1 MPRLS
6 YPAAPTPAP
15 PVPSHAS
22 ELLTTAAAHRTF
34 VELTQLCLEVQQQ
47 LMEEQV
53 EEDEQQQLAGLMEE
67 QMTGEDAVDIA
78 ISLGMPH

>member
-22 ELLTTAAAHRTF
+22 ELLTTAAAHRT
-34 VELTQLCLEVQQQ
+34 ELTQLCLEVQQQ
-47 LMEEQV
+47 LMEEQM
-53 EEDEQQQLAGLMEE
+53 EEDDQQQLAGLMEE

>member
-1 MPRLS
+1 M
-6 YPAAPTPAP
+6 
-15 PVPSHAS
+15 PSHTS
-22 ELLTTAAAHRTF
+22 ELLTTAAAHGTF

-53 EEDEQQQLAGLMEE
+53 EEDDQQQLAGLMEE